1 MKHTRLAAL
10 GLLLL
15 GAACSHSARRVRVD
29 NSPQVTVVVH
39 SDIDQSVA
47 VRSHSMERFEDGRMG
62 VRLLLESSKGR
73 DLSVI
78 VQTNWFNDR
87 GGIVEAGQVRTV
99 VLPSAAPT
107 LVEDASM
114 GPEATACTVS
124 VRPSSTR
131 RRN

>member
-1 MKHTRLAAL
+1 MKHMRLAVL
-10 GLLLL
+10 GLVLL
-15 GAACSHSARRVRVD
+15 GAACSHSSRRVRVD
-29 NSPQVTVVVH
+29 NAPQVTVVVH
-39 SDIDQSVA
+39 SDIDQSVE
-47 VRSHSMERFEDGRMG
+47 VKSHSMERLEDGRMA
-62 VRLLLESSKGR
+62 VRLLLESGKGK

-99 VLPSAAPT
+99 VLPSATPT

-124 VRPSSTR
+124 VRPSTTR
-131 RRN
+131 RR